1 MLTSQNRVR
10 ELERRL
16 SETSRQITSLEANES
31 DLQNL
36 VCALRTEL
44 ADARARLLLTD
55 VEMKQANEEN
65 QAIKRAEEIQCTEVA
80 VQAYLLETDRLRTA
94 QSI

>member
-1 MLTSQNRVR
+1 MLTSQNRVGD
-10 ELERRL
+10 LDRRL
-16 SETSRQITSLEANES
+16 SETSRQITLLEATES
-31 DLQNL
+31 YLQNL

-55 VEMKQANEEN
+55 IELKQADEEN
-65 QAIKRAEEIQCTEVA
+65 QSIQRAEEIPRPEVA

-94 QSI
+94 